1 MVLELNKDNFD
12 SEVLQSDLPVIID
25 FWASWCGPCR
35 MMAPI
40 YEKLSGS
47 YEGKL
52 KFTKLNTEEY
62 PDIASEFGIQGIPS
76 LSVMVK
82 NKEVD
87 RIVGFAP
94 EPLLKQKID
103 AALAKANKEL
113 DSNGK
118 A

>member
-1 MVLELNKDNFD
+1 MVLNLNKENFE
-12 SEVLQSDLPVIID
+12 SEVLQSDIPVIID
-25 FWASWCGPCR
+25 FWAEWCGPCK
-35 MMAPI
+35 MMGPV
-40 YEKLSGS
+40 YEKLSTQ
-47 YEGKL
+47 YEGRL
-52 KFTKLNTEEY
+52 KFAKVNTEEH

-103 AALAKANKEL
+103 AALEKAKKEM
-113 DSNGK
+113 K
-118 A
+118 